1 VEAGFHSIAVPL
13 RRWDGMPSAA
23 LNVGGNVERV
33 PEQVMRE
40 RILPVLKETADKLQ
54 PQLV

>member
-1 VEAGFHSIAVPL
+1 
-13 RRWDGMPSAA
+13 MPSAA